1 MDKRPAQHDLFNLR
15 PLEHAMPAPMAAIM
29 RPPLEKLLGLPLV
42 NDIYDNIY
50 DRVANQP
57 PEVFC
62 RAVVEQLQ
70 VKLDID
76 EEALASIPTTGPL
89 VVVANHPYG
98 GVEGMI
104 LPTVIARV
112 RRDVKLM
119 VNELLECI
127 PELRPMCFF
136 VNVFGSNA
144 ATASNTRALK
154 QTFKH
159 LRDGGSLGVFPAGAV
174 SHLHMSDRRVSDPAW
189 SPHVAG
195 LIRRTNATVVPM
207 FFAGRNGMFFQLAG
221 LVHPR
226 LRTALLPRQMA
237 NKQQLHCRVE
247 IGSPI
252 RPDELAGFETDEQ
265 AIQYLRHRTYALA
278 ERRTAGGRGI
288 GRTITAPL
296 RKLAHWGRA
305 EQPLARAVNSED
317 LERELH
323 RLPPKSLLAC
333 NGDLCVYVARWSE
346 LNAVARELGRLRE
359 LTFRG
364 VGEGTGKPEDIDE
377 FDPVYRHL
385 LVWNRQKRELVGS
398 YRMGLLDE
406 ITDGKG
412 IRGMYL
418 STLFDFDA
426 TFLNQLGSGIELGR
440 SFVRPEYQKSFSPLM
455 LLWRGIGAFVAQNPQ
470 YRSLIGP
477 VSISSRYTLASRAT
491 IATALLARRHL
502 SPLATLVSPKTPFVA
517 NEKKLGREIA
527 SLGRLVRTVDEL
539 CDVVADME
547 PDGKSIPILLK
558 QYLKLGAR
566 TLAFNVDPAFGNCL
580 DCLCVLDLL
589 HADRRQVQRYMG
601 KDLAASFYAVHNVP
615 AHIAL

>member
-1 MDKRPAQHDLFNLR
+1 HR
-15 PLEHAMPAPMAAIM
+15 
-29 RPPLEKLLGLPLV
+29 
-42 NDIYDNIY
+42 
-50 DRVANQP
+50 
-57 PEVFC
+57 
-62 RAVVEQLQ
+62 
-70 VKLDID
+70 
-76 EEALASIPTTGPL
+76 
-89 VVVANHPYG
+89 YG

-104 LPTVIARV
+104 LPTVLGRV

-159 LRDGGSLGVFPAGAV
+159 LRDGGSLGGFPAGAV
-174 SHLHMSDRRVSDPAW
+174 SHLQMSDRRVSDPPW

-195 LIRRTNATVVPM
+195 LIRRTRATVVPM
-207 FFAGRNGMFFQLAG
+207 YFTGRNGMFFQLAG

-247 IGSPI
+247 IGSVI
-252 RPDELAGFETDEQ
+252 RPDELADFETDEQ

-278 ERRTAGGRGI
+278 ERATGQGGI
-288 GRTITAPL
+288 GRTLRASW
-296 RKLAHWGRA
+296 RKLTHWRRG
-305 EQPLARAVNSED
+305 EQPLAPPVGRDE

-323 RLPPKSLLAC
+323 RLPSQALLAC
-333 NGDLCVYVARWSE
+333 NGDLCVYVARWDE
-346 LNAVARELGRLRE
+346 LDAVARELGRLRE

-364 VGEGTGKPEDIDE
+364 VGEGTGKPADIDE
-377 FDPVYRHL
+377 FDPLYRHL

-412 IRGMYL
+412 VRGMYL

-426 TFLNQLGSGIELGR
+426 TFLNHLGNGIELGR

-455 LLWRGIGAFVAQNPQ
+455 LLWRGIGAFIARHPS
-470 YRSLIGP
+470 YRALIGP
-477 VSISSRYTLASRAT
+477 VSISNRYTLASRAT
-491 IATALLARRHL
+491 IATALLDRRHL
-502 SPLATLVSPKTPFVA
+502 SPLSTRVSSKTPFVVH
-517 NEKKLGREIA
+517 EKTLGREIA
-527 SLGRLVRTVDEL
+527 PLGRLVRSVDEL
-539 CDVVADME
+539 CDVIADME
-547 PDGKSIPILLK
+547 PDGKSLPILLK

-601 KDLAASFYAVHNVP
+601 KDLAAGFYAMHDPPVAPLPRDVTPDHCS
-615 AHIAL
+615 A